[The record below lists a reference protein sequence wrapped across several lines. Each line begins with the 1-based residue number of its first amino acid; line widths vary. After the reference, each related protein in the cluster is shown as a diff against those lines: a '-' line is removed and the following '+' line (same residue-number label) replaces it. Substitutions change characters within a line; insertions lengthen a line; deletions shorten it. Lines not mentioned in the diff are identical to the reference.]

1 MSCSKG
7 QGLANQALDVGCQG
21 VGACGRLPTAHAG
34 CPPAPR
40 PQPHLG
46 DACSVG
52 LLVAIA
58 HVDCGERQGP
68 WGGGHGHLICDTV
81 TLANNL

>member
-1 MSCSKG
+1 MTCSKG

-21 VGACGRLPTAHAG
+21 VGACGQLHMRMRAARRPL
-34 CPPAPR
+34 R
-40 PQPHLG
+40 PQLHLG

-52 LLVAIA
+52 LLVAVA
-58 HVDCGERQGP
+58 HVDCGGRQGP
-68 WGGGHGHLICDTV
+68 WGGGHGHPICDTI